1 MDIYILI
8 EEKNA
13 MKILFSGEVFYP
25 FVGGGSI
32 SMYTLFKELAK
43 DHEVYAICSGSEY
56 GQILGESSLQN
67 NLLRLYY
74 PHELTPVFPIFLLC
88 IFLRR

>member
-43 DHEVYAICSGSEY
+43 DHEVYAICSGWNMDKYWEKVLSK
-56 GQILGESSLQN
+56 I
-67 NLLRLYY
+67 
-74 PHELTPVFPIFLLC
+74 TF
-88 IFLRR
+88 